1 MTCKFFKTHNCN
13 CSHSNLEL
21 AYCLLHPK
29 IGEILISK
37 CKCDN
42 CPDREEV
49 AGKATIID
57 K

>member
-1 MTCKFFKTHNCN
+1 MTCKFLKTHNCN
-13 CSHSNLEL
+13 CSNSNLEL

-37 CKCDN
+37 CKCEN